1 MTDPILAPL
10 SPAERQEA
18 ERLCAQATRG
28 PWDPDEEI
36 IQARDPVVTV
46 AFCSGRTD
54 NDLNDAAFI
63 SQARTLLPRALATIT
78 QLELEIAGY
87 EHADSD
93 ANLALRAQLTALT
106 QERDALKEQ
115 VTMARGARDFWQD
128 ACCAANARAV
138 KAEAALRAAQGR
150 EQKVREF
157 TLAIFNAIGS
167 DISPRE
173 AGDALNREY
182 PIKDRSVL

>member
-1 MTDPILAPL
+1 VKDQPL

-18 ERLCAQATRG
+18 ASVLLVRL
-28 PWDPDEEI
+28 E
-36 IQARDPVVTV
+36 ARL
-46 AFCSGRTD
+46 TD
-54 NDLNDAAFI
+54 NGRCVVCGEFI
-63 SQARTLLPRALATIT
+63 AHKLTCDVLRLRRTVQVA
-78 QLELEIAGY
+78 E
-87 EHADSD
+87 
-93 ANLALRAQLTALT
+93 AQLTALT
-106 QERDALKEQ
+106 QERDALQ
-115 VTMARGARDFWQD
+115 VELRRIDSVMARRPALDQPTRWQNIEKAIDTAR
-128 ACCAANARAV
+128 RAES
-138 KAEAALRAAQGR
+138 AEAALRAAQGR